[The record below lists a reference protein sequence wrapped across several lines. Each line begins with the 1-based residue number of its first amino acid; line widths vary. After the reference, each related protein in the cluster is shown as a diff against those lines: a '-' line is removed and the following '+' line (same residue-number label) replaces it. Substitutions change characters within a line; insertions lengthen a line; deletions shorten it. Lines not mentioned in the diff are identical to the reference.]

1 MKNKAYLILFI
12 TLLTIFLCINPVSA
26 LESITISNPADGKE
40 LTGETEPIYIQISNS
55 SMSAPF
61 IQYTPHDVGTW
72 LPTNQIDNNL
82 FVKYWDSS
90 QVDNGT
96 QTISV
101 KTTLGG
107 VDYFDSITVTI
118 SNSPTESE
126 SETELIDM
134 LVDGLADGG
143 TYQTDTAVWIQV
155 LDNTTKSS
163 IDTPTLSIYN
173 PSLKK
178 TIQGTSSGLIKI
190 DWTDLDQTTLEPDTY
205 LITIK
210 KEGYTNLDLLATLQ
224 DPDQKTTEDITDKLS
239 IFGLDTKIIVN
250 AGSDVWVTDDQTG
263 DPIEDISIKIIDKR
277 TSTVLRTE
285 KTDEYGYAYIIWDI
299 AGEYNIGFNHPDY
312 KVSSTTV
319 TVTNPP
325 YIQKIIDKQ
334 EFEPAPDPT
343 PTPEPPEEHVTTR
356 DEVEMFLKNEL
367 IDGKPYLDVLK
378 EEGYAAGVINGTQQ
392 AKAEYDQKAIDKPLM
407 EVVQANMSLGIIGL
421 LSVFVILFIRK
432 YTNGSNPLFKES
444 VDRSVNRFT
453 SKIFK
458 SEPNDNFDPDNDYNH
473 IGPQIKKGLPD
484 LTPATETNPVNN
496 LGPVPEIESAPP
508 LDTTQPIESPEVIPD
523 TPITQDGPTRLD
535 TPEAEQLLEE
545 LSEINPGDA
554 DKIDDIFLQL
564 SNLVMPSR
572 ANMSKESNTDAAN
585 LIYVKLTD
593 FHSSISG
600 IQQKTITEMIKY
612 FVLSMENENIT
623 ITAPVRS

>member
-1 MKNKAYLILFI
+1 M
-12 TLLTIFLCINPVSA
+12 
-26 LESITISNPADGKE
+26 
-40 LTGETEPIYIQISNS
+40 TGETEPIYIQVSNS

-82 FVKYWDSS
+82 YVKYWDSS

-101 KTTLGG
+101 KTTLNGE
-107 VDYFDSITVTI
+107 DYFDSITVTI

-210 KEGYTNLDLLATLQ
+210 KEGYTDLDLLATLQ
-224 DPDQKTTEDITDKLS
+224 DPDQESTEDITDKLS
-239 IFGLDTKIIVN
+239 IFGLDQKITVN

-299 AGEYNIGFNHPDY
+299 TGEYNIGFNHPDY
-312 KVSSTTV
+312 KISSTTV

-325 YIQKIIDKQ
+325 EIQKIIDKQ

-343 PTPEPPEEHVTTR
+343 PTPTPEPPEEHVTTR
-356 DEVEMFLKNEL
+356 DEVEEYLKNEL
-367 IDGKPYLDVLK
+367 IDGKSYLDVLK
-378 EEGYAAGVINGTQQ
+378 EEGYAAGVINGTQ
-392 AKAEYDQKAIDKPLM
+392 KTRAEYDQKAIDKPLI
-407 EVVQANMSLGIIGL
+407 EVVQANMSFGIIGL

-444 VDRSVNRFT
+444 VDRFVVNFT

-458 SEPNDNFDPDNDYNH
+458 SEPNDNFDPDKDH
-473 IGPQIKKGLPD
+473 TLSTLPIPKGLPD
-484 LTPATETNPVNN
+484 ITPAAEINPVTE

-508 LDTTQPIESPEVIPD
+508 LDTTQPIEPTEAIPD
-523 TPITQDGPTRLD
+523 TPITPDGSTGLD
-535 TPEAEQLLEE
+535 SAEAEALLEE
-545 LSEINPGDA
+545 LTETSPA
-554 DKIDDIFLQL
+554 DTEDIDDIFLKL
-564 SNLVMPSR
+564 SNLVMPAR
-572 ANMSKESNTDAAN
+572 ANMTKETITDGAN
-585 LIYVKLTD
+585 MIYAKLTEV
-593 FHSSISG
+593 HSNVNG
-600 IQQKTITEMIKY
+600 IKKERMAGVIAY
-612 FVLSMENENIT
+612 FVNSITNEDIT
-623 ITAPVRS
+623 ITAPVRP